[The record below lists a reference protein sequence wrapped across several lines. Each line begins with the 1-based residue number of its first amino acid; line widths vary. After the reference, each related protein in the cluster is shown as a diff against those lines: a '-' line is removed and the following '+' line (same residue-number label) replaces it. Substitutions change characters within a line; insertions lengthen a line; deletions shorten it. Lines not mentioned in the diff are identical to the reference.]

1 MAKMLSAKLDVTKIT
16 KEKLYKGAKGT
27 YCNITISL
35 NDEIDT
41 YGNNVSV
48 YEEQTKEERDQKAPR
63 NYLGNGKVF
72 WSNDGQAQ
80 QTPLVGFGGAHA
92 QEAPKLFNAT
102 GDPIDEN
109 GNIIEELPF

>member
-1 MAKMLSAKLDVTKIT
+1 MAKLLSAKLDVSKIT
-16 KEKLYKGAKGT
+16 KSKLYKGEKGT
-27 YCNITISL
+27 YCSITISL

-72 WSNDGQAQ
+72 WSNDGQQVAPKQ
-80 QTPLVGFGGAHA
+80 QFGGAG
-92 QEAPKLFNAT
+92 APLIAE
-102 GDPIDEN
+102 DEQD
-109 GNIIEELPF
+109 LPF